1 MRVLAMGLLAGL
13 LWTHVVSVINTSQ
26 IRNELA
32 VEFDSPPR
40 AAAAWVRPPSE
51 MWLIHAQLVSKIRG
65 MEVENRDG
73 QHLGQVQDF
82 LLDPVSGEVR
92 YVVISF
98 GGWLGVGK
106 RLRAVPAK
114 IVSTATAKVG
124 VVSVDAGRRRWQ
136 RAAVLDGDGLKRLQS
151 DPAFAKYLDEYFLA
165 PRDRRNLSS
174 LPLPPAKQKTSK
186 PNNNPRLFSSTEL
199 VGDEVHDSADQGVG
213 KITDLLID
221 LTDLRPSLLIF
232 QLTKNF
238 KTAAY
243 AVDLGAFKRTKP
255 GLLVLDVAKEALSRA
270 PVLNDS
276 VWQRPEIRPVV
287 NIYKYP
293 QNGATTEPHSSAVPK
308 KSPDKGLAAVLIPGQ

>member
-1 MRVLAMGLLAGL
+1 MGRMRVLAMGLLIGSL
-13 LWTHVVSVINTSQ
+13 LIHLATVVNASQ
-26 IRNELA
+26 IRNETA
-32 VEFDSPPR
+32 VKSDSRPF
-40 AAAAWVRPPSE
+40 AATTWARPPSE
-51 MWLIHAQLVSKIRG
+51 MWMIHAQLVSKIRG

-92 YVVISF
+92 YVVVSF

-136 RAAVLDGDGLKRLQS
+136 KAAVLDRDGLKRLQS

-186 PNNNPRLFSSTEL
+186 LNNTSRLISSTEL

-243 AVDLGAFKRTKP
+243 AVDLGAFKKTKP
-255 GLLVLDVAKEALSRA
+255 GLLVLDVARETLSQA

-276 VWQRPEIRPVV
+276 VWQRPEIRPAV

-293 QNGATTEPHSSAVPK
+293 ESNSATEPHSSVVPK
-308 KSPDKGLAAVLIPGQ
+308 SFRTKVSLRF